1 MVSGR
6 RAFDLVLLERI
17 GEAPPLPNPCPRCE
31 ELGRRVELA
40 PILGVDGV
48 EGAKPVDL
56 DEVLEAEDVNGGGF
70 ALVDH
75 KKVAPVRVRR
85 G

>member
-1 MVSGR
+1 MLSSCRV
-6 RAFDLVLLERI
+6 FDLVLLERI

-56 DEVLEAEDVNGGGF
+56 DEVGEVEDVDGGGV
-70 ALVDH
+70 ALDEH

>member
-1 MVSGR
+1 MLSSR
-6 RAFDLVLLERI
+6 RVFDLVLLERI
-17 GEAPPLPNPCPRCE
+17 GEAPPLPNPYPKCE
-31 ELGRRVELA
+31 ELERRVELA

-48 EGAKPVDL
+48 KGAKPVDL
-56 DEVLEAEDVNGGGF
+56 NEDLEAEDVNGGGF

>member
-1 MVSGR
+1 M
-6 RAFDLVLLERI
+6 
-17 GEAPPLPNPCPRCE
+17 
-31 ELGRRVELA
+31 A

-56 DEVLEAEDVNGGGF
+56 DEVGEVENVDGGGV
-70 ALVDH
+70 ALDEH

>member
-17 GEAPPLPNPCPRCE
+17 GESPPLPNPCPRCE
-31 ELGRRVELA
+31 ELGRQVELA

-48 EGAKPVDL
+48 KGAKPVDL
-56 DEVLEAEDVNGGGF
+56 DKVREVEDVNGNGV
-70 ALVDH
+70 ALVEH